1 MRGINLRTNLRCSS
15 HRDKYMIPNS
25 QKKSSGHRGKKGK
38 TNLYIDGT
46 NLFAGQ
52 NDLFGLR
59 QHDELFFYASYLNV
73 KNRKKP
79 KFRELIA
86 AEALFYREV
95 KEQKNLFFFK
105 GYRSPTSGKEKGVDV
120 HLAVDIVR
128 DALLG
133 NCREAVIIT
142 GDADLVYPMKIA
154 NDFGVY
160 TKAIFLPNRFS
171 AGIAHE
177 VKKTYILN
185 FKSIFK
191 KNKKDPPHLIIVPI
205 KNPRFIKK
213 RGR

>member
-1 MRGINLRTNLRCSS
+1 MM
-15 HRDKYMIPNS
+15 K
-25 QKKSSGHRGKKGK
+25 K

-52 NDLFGLR
+52 NDLFGPRRIL
-59 QHDELFFYASYLNV
+59 DFNYL
-73 KNRKKP
+73 
-79 KFRELIA
+79 
-86 AEALFYREV
+86 
-95 KEQKNLFFFK
+95 
-105 GYRSPTSGKEKGVDV
+105 TSGKEKGVDV
-120 HLAVDIVR
+120 HLAVDIVK

-133 NCREAVIIT
+133 NCLEAVIMT

-177 VKKTYILN
+177 VKKAYILN
-185 FKSIFK
+185 FKHNFK
-191 KNKKDPPHLIIVPI
+191 KNKKDPSHLTIVPI

>member
-1 MRGINLRTNLRCSS
+1 M
-15 HRDKYMIPNS
+15 K
-25 QKKSSGHRGKKGK
+25 K

-52 NDLFGLR
+52 NDLFGSRRILDFAYLVKEIIKLVKI
-59 QHDELFFYASYLNV
+59 DEVFFYASYLNV

-95 KEQKNLFFFK
+95 KRQKNLIFFK

-120 HLAVDIVR
+120 HLAADIVK

-133 NCREAVIIT
+133 NCREIVILT

-171 AGIAHE
+171 VGIAHE
-177 VKKTYILN
+177 VKKAYVLN
-185 FKSIFK
+185 FKNIFK
-191 KNKKDPPHLIIVPI
+191 KNRKDPPHLTIVPI

>member
-1 MRGINLRTNLRCSS
+1 M
-15 HRDKYMIPNS
+15 K
-25 QKKSSGHRGKKGK
+25 K

-52 NDLFGLR
+52 YDLFCPKSLSFAYLLDVINKFVR
-59 QHDELFFYASYLNV
+59 VDKIFFYASYLNV

-79 KFRELIA
+79 EFRKLIA

-95 KEQKNLFFFK
+95 RRQNNLVFFK

-120 HLAVDIVR
+120 HLAADIVK

-133 NCREAVIIT
+133 NCREIVILT

-154 NDFGVY
+154 KDCGVY
-160 TKAIFLPNRFS
+160 TKAIFLSNRFS
-171 AGIAHE
+171 VGIAHE
-177 VKKTYILN
+177 VKKAYLLN

-191 KNKKDPPHLIIVPI
+191 KDKKDPPHLTIVSI